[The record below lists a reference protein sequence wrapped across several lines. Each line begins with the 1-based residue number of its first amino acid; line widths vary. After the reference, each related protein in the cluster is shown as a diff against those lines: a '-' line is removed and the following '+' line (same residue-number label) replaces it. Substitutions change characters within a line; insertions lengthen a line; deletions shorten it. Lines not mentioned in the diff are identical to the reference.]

1 MPLRAFIDGQ
11 EVLAPLISDGDW
23 EALKL
28 QRHKQVCLS
37 RRCSQ
42 RSPGLILAL

>member
-1 MPLRAFIDGQ
+1 MPLRAFIDEQ

-28 QRHKQVCLS
+28 QPNKQLCLP
-37 RRCSQ
+37 CC
-42 RSPGLILAL
+42 GLNEAFIN